1 MKDFQK
7 FVPREALVTR
17 DGEIKRIDVSKLVIG
32 DIVHIKGG
40 SNIPADIVLIESSDL
55 KVN

>member
-1 MKDFQK
+1 M
-7 FVPREALVTR
+7 PREALVTR
-17 DGEIKRIDVSKLVIG
+17 DGEIKRIEASKLVQG

-40 SNIPADIVLIESSDL
+40 NNIPADIVLIESSDM